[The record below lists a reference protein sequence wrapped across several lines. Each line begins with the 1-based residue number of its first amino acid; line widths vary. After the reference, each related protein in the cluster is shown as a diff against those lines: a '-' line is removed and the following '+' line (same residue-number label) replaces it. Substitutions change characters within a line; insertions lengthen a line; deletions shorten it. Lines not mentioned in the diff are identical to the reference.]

1 MGDDV
6 ALEGYVFSTLGD
18 GLRVGHAEPSLNT
31 RQSAEPG
38 KLHLVVGEGCDG
50 RGVAF
55 DREIFDRDAEL
66 ALEILGVLRKSFD
79 QACLVLIGNGGEDKR
94 VLLRL
99 RCSRREQGD
108 CNSGKYGAFEHSNSL
123 FLPASARRG

>member
-6 ALEGYVFSTLGD
+6 ALEGYVFRTLGD
-18 GLRVGHAEPSLNT
+18 GLRAGHGEPGLNT

-55 DREIFDRDAEL
+55 DGEIFDWDAEL
-66 ALEILGVLRKSFD
+66 ALEVLGVLHKSLD
-79 QACLVLIGNGGEDKR
+79 QARLVLIGNGGEDER
-94 VLLRL
+94 GLLRL
-99 RCSRREQGD
+99 
-108 CNSGKYGAFEHSNSL
+108 
-123 FLPASARRG
+123 